1 MKILSLFDG
10 ISCAQIAA
18 ERAGIKVHGYFASE
32 IDKHAIE
39 VTQKNWPDTKQIG
52 DVKTLKVKDGG
63 IVWQG
68 GGFTFSTKIDL
79 LIGGSPCQDLS
90 IAKIN
95 RKGLAGERSGL
106 FYEYLRILRELK
118 PRYFVLENVASM
130 PKEARETITKEI
142 GVEPVLIDA
151 GLVSAQRRKRLFW
164 TNIPLDQ
171 PADRGIF
178 LKDVLQPEEEVDEKY
193 YVSRETLGRLKGW
206 KNAQSSRIHGTDGKS
221 VTLQAGGGGTGAKTG
236 LYAIQQRGRGKNAGN
251 LHTEKSPTLTSN
263 AFEQNHHVVALTET
277 RTPEAKRIRAK
288 AMRETGK
295 DWSPRRGKEL
305 VPRKDEKANTLT
317 TGQTKESLLLAG
329 GRVRKLTPIECERLQ
344 SVPDNYT
351 AGHADGSRYKML
363 GKAFNVEVIRHILS
377 KIK

>member
-1 MKILSLFDG
+1 
-10 ISCAQIAA
+10 
-18 ERAGIKVHGYFASE
+18 
-32 IDKHAIE
+32 
-39 VTQKNWPDTKQIG
+39 
-52 DVKTLKVKDGG
+52 
-63 IVWQG
+63 
-68 GGFTFSTKIDL
+68 
-79 LIGGSPCQDLS
+79 LS

-363 GKAFNVEVIRHILS
+363 GNAFNVEVIRHILS